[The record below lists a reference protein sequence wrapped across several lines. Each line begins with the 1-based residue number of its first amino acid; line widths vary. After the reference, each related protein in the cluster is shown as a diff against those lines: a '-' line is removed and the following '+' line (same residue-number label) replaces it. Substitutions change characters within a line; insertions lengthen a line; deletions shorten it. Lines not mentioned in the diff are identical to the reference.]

1 MVVIAAGTKRDDG
14 AAEAVDR
21 GTAQTPADAPA
32 RTMTATGST
41 MRGLEMRPRKREKRF
56 LRRGAFWWVVAP
68 AVLDEP
74 PPPRA
79 VRRRSMPVRSPA
91 RGWRPRLLPV
101 SSFMPMY
108 RLGGRPRSA
117 AGSQG
122 LGPPGPWPLLGRLLA
137 SPVPRAMATTPST
150 AASGATSAMKSEDVR
165 LPRAS
170 SAPAN

>member
-1 MVVIAAGTKRDDG
+1 MVVIAAGTKRYDG

-21 GTAQTPADAPA
+21 VTAQTPADAAA

-56 LRRGAFWWVVAP
+56 LRRGAFWWAVAP

-91 RGWRPRLLPV
+91 RCWRPRLLPV
-101 SSFMPMY
+101 PSFMPMY
-108 RLGGRPRSA
+108 CLGGRPRSLDA
-117 AGSQG
+117 MVFENHPDFSRSTRLIAWRRLEGGRPDLVRRSRHGHRQ
-122 LGPPGPWPLLGRLLA
+122 PGRVCVVRPTAQQAL
-137 SPVPRAMATTPST
+137 RA
-150 AASGATSAMKSEDVR
+150 
-165 LPRAS
+165 
-170 SAPAN
+170 